1 MIPHPSHQRPV
12 GGPLRQA
19 VRVRVAQP
27 GGDTPGQGL
36 DLRQIVAGALR
47 QPRFPGGVV
56 GQHHQAA
63 ERRVQFV
70 GLMGQ
75 GRRHLVEPFT
85 AAGQFQQPVVL
96 TLLLAGQALDHL
108 AQGGQQQRQGDED
121 HAHAETVGVAQLP
134 GQGVQGGMRRRG
146 AVPQGGQ
153 QVSTQRHHQQP
164 ERGAAPQGQRAE
176 QQRHQQIER
185 QRVTGAAQLL
195 QQADEDHHVQG
206 QFQGQQALLP
216 AGIEAG
222 QGDQVG

>member
-1 MIPHPSHQRPV
+1 
-12 GGPLRQA
+12 
-19 VRVRVAQP
+19 
-27 GGDTPGQGL
+27 
-36 DLRQIVAGALR
+36 
-47 QPRFPGGVV
+47 
-56 GQHHQAA
+56 
-63 ERRVQFV
+63 
-70 GLMGQ
+70 MGQ

-222 QGDQVG
+222 QGDQVGQQQRRQPQQRLQAGGGARDLLQHQQGQRQAQYQQAAQADQPAAPDALQG